1 MRRKTQ
7 LKPSNL
13 VHMWVN
19 GFAVV
24 CRVRDIR
31 TQAGQDC
38 VAEINQRLAAGELMT
53 GFGGHF
59 GGFNIQINWD

>member
-1 MRRKTQ
+1 MRRKMQ
-7 LKPSNL
+7 LKPSTL
-13 VHMWVN
+13 VHVYVN

-38 VAEINQRLAAGELMT
+38 VNEINRRLAEGEHMT

-59 GGFNIQINWD
+59 GGYNIQINWD